1 MSDTILG
8 TGAKTINRTK
18 IPLLMEFTF
27 YWGESTDLLELYI
40 LWNNPSLESEK
51 CQVDKK

>member
-18 IPLLMEFTF
+18 IPPLMEFTF

-40 LWNNPSLESEK
+40 LWNYPSLESEK